1 MGQKRFKIG
10 VCVCSMT
17 HSTPLCWQDDAYV
30 GAGAR
35 VASASEALSSDVV
48 LKVQPP
54 SPEEVE
60 RLKEHARC
68 ASLPRLGGAHA
79 AWLCVSTRL
88 PLLYKHDEVSTRTAT
103 YSYHFFFPCLPA
115 HHFLDALA
123 FPLIVVAA
131 SEVMR
136 R

>member
-1 MGQKRFKIG
+1 
-10 VCVCSMT
+10 MT
-17 HSTPLCWQDDAYV
+17 HSIPLCWQDDAYV

-68 ASLPRLGGAHA
+68 ASLPRLGDAHA
-79 AWLCVSTRL
+79 AWLCVSTGL
-88 PLLYKHDEVSTRTAT
+88 PFLYKHDVVSTRTAT
-103 YSYHFFFPCLPA
+103 CSDHFSFPCLPA
-115 HHFLDALA
+115 HHF
-123 FPLIVVAA
+123 F
-131 SEVMR
+131 
-136 R
+136 